1 MRCNQEHAQHD
12 AVGGMVRHEEHHHR
26 KYIDGLRQQG
36 SLLLGPEFGS
46 PATDFPQYRQSDFP
60 TQADK
65 LMSVAALF
73 RRSSDQRGTA
83 ITEFGLRSE
92 EHTSA
97 LQSLMR
103 ISYAVFCSKKKN
115 HST

>member
-1 MRCNQEHAQHD
+1 
-12 AVGGMVRHEEHHHR
+12 MVRHEEHHHR

-83 ITEFGLRSE
+83 ITEFGLIAPVFRLLLLRSE
-92 EHTSA
+92 E
-97 LQSLMR
+97 R
-103 ISYAVFCSKKKN
+103 RVGKECV
-115 HST
+115 STCRSGWS